1 MVIWIIGLSG
11 SGKTYTA
18 NNLENI
24 LKKNYRTIIVDGDEV
39 RKYLTYDLGYSIRDR
54 KKNSKKIQ
62 DLSLYLESLGF
73 LVIVPILSLFN
84 EHQIIN
90 RKIFKKYFQIYIKA
104 DLETL
109 KKKDIKEIYKKK
121 KNIVGKDIKFNTPV
135 KSNVVLINKFDKKLY
150 SNIEKVAKTI
160 HGRIQKTIK

>member
-18 NNLENI
+18 NKLSNI
-24 LKKNYRTIIVDGDEV
+24 LKKKYKTIILDGDEV
-39 RKYLTYDLGYSIRDR
+39 RRYLTYDLGYSIIDR

-73 LVIVPILSLFN
+73 LVIVPILSIFN

-90 RKIFKKYFQIYIKA
+90 RKIFKKYFQIYIRTN
-104 DLETL
+104 LETL
-109 KKKDIKEIYKKK
+109 KKKDLKGIYKKN
-121 KNIVGKDIKFNTPV
+121 KNVVGKDIKFNIPV

-150 SNIEKVAKTI
+150 SNIQKVAKTI
-160 HGRIQKTIK
+160 HERIQKTIK